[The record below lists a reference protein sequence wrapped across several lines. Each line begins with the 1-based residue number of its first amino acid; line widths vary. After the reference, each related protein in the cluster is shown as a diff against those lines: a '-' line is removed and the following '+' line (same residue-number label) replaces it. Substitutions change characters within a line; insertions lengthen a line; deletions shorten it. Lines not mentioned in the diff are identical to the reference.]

1 MKFKALKS
9 FSSIRWGNINV
20 GDMIDLQKDTARQ
33 MIDSGMVELTPE
45 MAATLRIQPQEKPV
59 AQKEEAQTI
68 TDKTKSKLKLDV

>member
-9 FSSIRWGNINV
+9 FSSIRWGNIKV

-45 MAATLRIQPQEKPV
+45 MAATLRIQSQEKPV

-68 TDKTKSKLKLDV
+68 ADKVKSKLKLDV